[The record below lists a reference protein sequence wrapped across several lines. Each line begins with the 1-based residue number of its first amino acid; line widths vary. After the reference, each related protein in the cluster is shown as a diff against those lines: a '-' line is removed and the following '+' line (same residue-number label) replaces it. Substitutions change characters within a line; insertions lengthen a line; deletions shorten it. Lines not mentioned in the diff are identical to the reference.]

1 MPRMPTTSSPF
12 QPTDLPGML
21 RQAMAFH
28 SQGHIEG
35 ARALYKRILG
45 IAPTHFDATHLLGV
59 TYAQTGEHD
68 KALQLFSKALSI
80 QPGHPEAL
88 FNRGTLYQRQHAT
101 AEAIADFTRVID
113 EVPGHQGA
121 LNNRSVCLE
130 AANRFDEALADS
142 DRLVALDPDNAVFW
156 NNRGKLLGAM
166 LDFEAALACLDKA
179 VTLKPDYAEALNN
192 RAGIYAEFHF
202 FEEAMVDYDRA
213 LQIKPDFHD
222 VNFSKAL
229 TLLLGGDYANGWPL
243 YEFRW
248 HLTHRKAQATLF
260 DSPPW
265 LGDSTIVGKTILV
278 HSEQGLGDTIQ
289 FSRYLPLLR
298 DRNANVIVRAQ
309 PLVREL
315 LSSLDGISEIFS
327 PDDELPDWDFHCPMM
342 SLPLAFGTTLET
354 IPFPDPYLSVD
365 KQLVKSWERRLGST
379 KKPRIAIAWRG
390 NPENTNDRK
399 RSIRLAEIHHLLND
413 SFDWIC
419 LHPDCT
425 DEEAGMVNSS
435 MHLIAPL
442 NEATNLTDAAAICM
456 IADAVITVD
465 TSIAHIA
472 GALGQ
477 PTFVMLPFHPDHRWL
492 LNRTDSPWYNAIRLF
507 RQNSDR
513 AWHPVVEDAIAS
525 TMSFVKQRC
534 D

>member
-35 ARALYKRILG
+35 ARALYQRILG

-101 AEAIADFTRVID
+101 ADAIADFTRVID

-192 RAGIYAEFHF
+192 RAGIYAEFHRF
-202 FEEAMVDYDRA
+202 DQAMADYDTA
-213 LQIKPDFHD
+213 LALKPDFAD
-222 VNFSKAL
+222 LKL
-229 TLLLGGDYANGWPL
+229 GKGQLLVQQGNYSEGWPL
-243 YEFRW
+243 FEWRW
-248 HLTHRKAQATLF
+248 HQAGRQQAAAAF
-260 DSPPW
+260 DTPPW
-265 LGDSTIVGKTILV
+265 LGDAELAGKAILI
-278 HSEQGLGDTIQ
+278 HAEQGLGDTIQ
-289 FSRYLPLLR
+289 FCRYIPLLAER
-298 DRNANVIVRAQ
+298 GARVIVRAQ
-309 PLVREL
+309 PPVIDL
-315 LSSLDGISEIFS
+315 LSSLDGVDTLLR
-327 PDDELPDWDFHCPMM
+327 PGDEAPEWDLHCPMM
-342 SLPLAFGTTLET
+342 SLPLAFGTVLDTV
-354 IPFPDPYLSVD
+354 PDHGPYLSVEPE
-365 KQLVKSWERRLGST
+365 LVGRWADRLGSGA
-379 KKPRIAIAWRG
+379 KPRVAIAWRG
-390 NPENTNDRK
+390 NPDNRNDRR
-399 RSIRLAEIHHLLND
+399 RSMQL
-413 SFDWIC
+413 S
-419 LHPDCT
+419 
-425 DEEAGMVNSS
+425 GMVPFLDDGIEWLSL
-435 MHLIAPL
+435 HHQLTDDEARL
-442 NEATNLTDAAAICM
+442 TEATPQLTRPLDEDTDLTDAAAICAV
-456 IADAVITVD
+456 ADAVMTID
-465 TSIAHIA
+465 TSMAHIA
-472 GALGQ
+472 GATGR
-477 PTFVMLPFHPDHRWL
+477 PAVVMLPFQPDFRWPVD
-492 LNRTDSPWYNAIRLF
+492 RADTPWYANLTLVHQGA
-507 RQNSDR
+507 DR
-513 AWHPVVEDAIAS
+513 DWAPVVRAAAIAAAKVAGS
-525 TMSFVKQRC
+525 AG
-534 D
+534 